1 MLMVDDMRMQAP
13 DHDGGQGRLV
23 ADNVSANLRKSLIQ
37 DFSDIGYGLGVRR
50 VVILDF
56 CPRLRLGLRPPN
68 HII

>member
-1 MLMVDDMRMQAP
+1 MVDNMRMQAP

-23 ADNVSANLRKSLIQ
+23 TDDVSANLARALVQ
-37 DFSDIGYGLGVRR
+37 NFRDIGYRLGVRR
-50 VVILDF
+50 VIILYF